1 MTFAATVLTLYPEM
15 FPGPLGVSLAGR
27 ALKEGAW
34 SLDTVQIRDF
44 ATDKHRTVDDTP
56 AGGGAGMVLKC
67 DVLAA
72 ALDSVTQKP
81 SPLQGG
87 GLGGGA
93 SSSEPHPPSPSPE
106 GEGEGPRIPVLA
118 MTPRGKPIT
127 QARIREIAEGPGV
140 TILCGRFE
148 GFDERLFEARPEIEE
163 VSLADIVLSG
173 GETAAIAILD
183 ACIRLLPGVMGA
195 ASSGAEESFEDG
207 LLEYPHY
214 TRPQEWEGRTI
225 PEVLR
230 SGDHAKIAAWR
241 KAQSE
246 EMTRLR
252 RPDLWERHT
261 GAPVQSASGAQR
273 ETKDD

>member
-27 ALKEGAW
+27 ARDEGKW

-44 ATDKHRTVDDTP
+44 AIDKHRTVDDTP
-56 AGGGAGMVLKC
+56 AGGGVGMVLRV

-72 ALDSVTQKP
+72 AVDHATARHS
-81 SPLQGG
+81 GC
-87 GLGGGA
+87 
-93 SSSEPHPPSPSPE
+93 
-106 GEGEGPRIPVLA
+106 PVLA
-118 MTPRGKPIT
+118 MTPRGKPLS
-127 QARIREIAEGPGV
+127 QARVRELAAGPGV

-148 GFDERLFEARPEIEE
+148 GFDERIFAARPVEE
-163 VSLADIVLSG
+163 VSIGDIVLSG
-173 GETAAIAILD
+173 GEPAALMLLD

-195 ASSGAEESFEDG
+195 PSSGSEESFENG

-241 KAQSE
+241 KRQAE
-246 EMTRLR
+246 DHTRLR

-261 GAPVQSASGAQR
+261 GARAQPASGARYEDEGQG
-273 ETKDD
+273 K

>member
-1 MTFAATVLTLYPEM
+1 MTFAATILTLYPEM

-27 ALKEGAW
+27 ALEQGAW
-34 SLDTVQIRDF
+34 SCETVQIRDF

-56 AGGGAGMVLKC
+56 AGGGAGMVLKP

-72 ALDSVTQKP
+72 ALDSV
-81 SPLQGG
+81 
-87 GLGGGA
+87 A
-93 SSSEPHPPSPSPE
+93 DE
-106 GEGEGPRIPVLA
+106 RPVLA

-127 QARIREIAEGPGV
+127 QARIRELAAGPGV
-140 TILCGRFE
+140 TFVCGRFE
-148 GFDERLFEARPEIEE
+148 GFDERFFEARPQVEQ

-173 GETAAIAILD
+173 GEPAALTILD

-195 ASSGAEESFEDG
+195 ASSGTEESFEDG
-207 LLEYPHY
+207 LLEYPQY

-241 KAQSE
+241 KARSE
-246 EMTRLR
+246 EDTRLR
-252 RPDLWERHT
+252 RPDLWERH
-261 GAPVQSASGAQR
+261 GGVPGRSASGAQR
-273 ETKDD
+273 ED

>member
-27 ALKEGAW
+27 ALREGAW

-56 AGGGAGMVLKC
+56 AGGGVGMVLKC
-67 DVLAA
+67 DVLEA
-72 ALDSVTQKP
+72 SNTHP
-81 SPLQGG
+81 SIPSLKGG
-87 GLGGGA
+87 EA
-93 SSSEPHPPSPSPE
+93 
-106 GEGEGPRIPVLA
+106 RVPVLA

-195 ASSGAEESFEDG
+195 ASSGTEESFEDG

-241 KAQSE
+241 KQRSE

-273 ETKDD
+273 ETKDQDQ